1 MKYNNSRHIAPDD
14 SRFPPTTTFDYFG
27 DTMVIIT
34 NDIHAKRMLKNFFVK
49 NKKRHDFTLD
59 FDIPSVLQ

>member
-1 MKYNNSRHIAPDD
+1 MNHNNRRYISSDD

-27 DTMVIIT
+27 DTVVIIT
-34 NDIHAKRMLKNFFVK
+34 NDIHAKRMLKNFFAK
-49 NKKRHDFTLD
+49 NKKRHDHTLD

>member
-1 MKYNNSRHIAPDD
+1 MKHNYRNQVPADD

-34 NDIHAKRMLKNFFVK
+34 NDIHAKRMLKNFFAK
-49 NKKRHDFTLD
+49 NKKRHDFTLE
-59 FDIPSVLQ
+59 FDNYNVLQ